1 MSSVEPSANGSNG
14 HGPDGKFLQGNPG
27 GPGNPHAAEVSQLR
41 SALLQAVTADDL
53 RNVIA
58 ALVNQAKSG
67 NVQAAKVLLDRLFG
81 RPKLEV
87 ELSGDSQLSME
98 QRVSIVNRF
107 FGIEPGDENL
117 QFGTKKR

>member
-1 MSSVEPSANGSNG
+1 MGQTGSFSKGTPAGRAIPTPQRYHSFGRPCYRLSQPLTCATSS
-14 HGPDGKFLQGNPG
+14 
-27 GPGNPHAAEVSQLR
+27 R
-41 SALLQAVTADDL
+41 ALLS
-53 RNVIA
+53 
-58 ALVNQAKSG
+58 QAKGG

-107 FGIEPGDENL
+107 FGIEPSDENL
-117 QFGTKKR
+117 QFGTKNR